1 MENNQKKGK
10 FALSRKQFI
19 IGLIALC
26 LVAVI
31 AEVVLL
37 VHGFKKKP
45 DEKPAEVTPTQLALL
60 TVSPTPTT
68 APTKE
73 PTPTPEVD
81 HYESVWKLAKEY
93 KTGQYGQKNPL
104 TVREYDE
111 QGRESKRLIYDED
124 SGDLKMTA
132 VFRYDRSGI
141 VLVDYWVPSVEDGE
155 LKETKCFHP
164 LADREGGHG
173 SLNWLYYSATV
184 SLVDYGEKVIGAE
197 YDEDGNLTFLLT
209 EYHSVYMNDGGEY
222 TVEWKI
228 DSEGVLQECAVL
240 TAGGSLKRTINVVHN
255 DDGKSVDFVE
265 YLDNAG
271 AYFPWGITYGDEYT
285 FYTEPGNGIFT
296 FAVKDGLPVIYARY
310 MGNMYHGWPGVEA
323 VTDLNRVVPE
333 LERGIIYRP
342 KGNFSDFFPD
352 EYMFDAYDPES
363 LCCMEY
369 TVCGEDYSPD
379 KLYTVEARPDGQP
392 VLGDDFYNQK
402 HYEYDEKGRL
412 TRYSSS
418 QGVDILTELDDNW
431 NLVKKTDQLTN
442 EVYEY
447 EWILVDVAVYK

>member
-10 FALSRKQFI
+10 FSLSRKHFI
-19 IGLIALC
+19 IGIIALC

-37 VHGFKKKP
+37 AHGFKKKP

-60 TVSPTPTT
+60 TVSSTPTPTT

-93 KTGQYGQKNPL
+93 KTGNLGQKNPL

-124 SGDLKMTA
+124 TGELKTTA

-155 LKETKCFHP
+155 LKETKCFHFLTYDEAGCGP
-164 LADREGGHG
+164 ID
-173 SLNWLYYSATV
+173 WLYYSATF
-184 SLVDYGEKVIGAE
+184 SLLNRGEKVIEAE
-197 YDEDGNLTFLLT
+197 YDEEGNLISMAT
-209 EYHSVYMNDGGEY
+209 EYHSIYLNDGDY
-222 TVEWKI
+222 VADWKI
-228 DSEGVLQECAVL
+228 DSEGVLREFSIL
-240 TAGGSLKRTINVVHN
+240 KAGGALNATTAVVY
-255 DDGKSVDFVE
+255 DDSGRMVDFVMKSGDGE
-265 YLDNAG
+265 YNG
-271 AYFPWGITYGDEYT
+271 PWGIVYGDEYT
-285 FYTEPGNGIFT
+285 YYTEEGNGVFT
-296 FAVKDGLPVIYARY
+296 YAVKDGIPVIYTRY
-310 MGNMYHGWPGVEA
+310 MGFQDAWPGVEA
-323 VTDLNRVVPE
+323 VTDLSLVVPE
-333 LERGIIYRP
+333 LERGIVYRP
-342 KGNFSDFFPD
+342 RGNFPD
-352 EYMFDAYDPES
+352 YFCEDAIFDAYDPDS
-363 LCCMEY
+363 VSCMEY
-369 TVCGEDYSPD
+369 TVYGEDFSSA
-379 KLYTVEARPDGQP
+379 KESTVEARPDGQP
-392 VLGDDFYNQK
+392 VLGNGRDLKQ
-402 HYEYDEKGRL
+402 YEYDEKGRL

-418 QGVDILTELDDNW
+418 RGVDILTELDDNW